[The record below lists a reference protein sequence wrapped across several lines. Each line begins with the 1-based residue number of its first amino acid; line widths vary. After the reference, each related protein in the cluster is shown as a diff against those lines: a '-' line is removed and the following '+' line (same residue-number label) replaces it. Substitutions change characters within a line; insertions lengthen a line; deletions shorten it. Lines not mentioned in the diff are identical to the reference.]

1 LLQNSAYLVDIEG
14 GDTKKAASII
24 SALSKPTY
32 NNNIPSLIN
41 DWAGT
46 ITNDVDPT
54 KSNADLLDIDVIPI
68 WELFDDYE
76 CQEAVI
82 NYLKTLYPNSKYISK
97 YENGEFDQSTNVS
110 DSANESN
117 KSSKKAVSVIRRR

>member
-82 NYLKTLYPNSKYISK
+82 NYLKTLYPNSKYIRK
-97 YENGEFDQSTNVS
+97 YENGEFDQSTKVS